1 MRRALLLPMKSSPP
15 PMAAE
20 QFTGQ
25 PLRSYSLDY
34 KKSMCT
40 RPKMSRPMRVTK
52 QMLGNQT
59 RKSIL
64 YLGQNF
70 LSSVHRG
77 GIENEWAT
85 ALMAKVT
92 RVLDMQAAGDPLL
105 LHTYR

>member
-1 MRRALLLPMKSSPP
+1 MFRPERPACGAIERVAFYCAYEWLSF
-15 PMAAE
+15 AHGAE
-20 QFTGQ
+20 KFASQ
-25 PLRSYSLDY
+25 PQRSYSLDY
-34 KKSMCT
+34 KKSMST
-40 RPKMSRPMRVTK
+40 RPKMSMSLRVTK

-64 YLGQNF
+64 YLDQNF

-92 RVLDMQAAGDPLL
+92 QRG
-105 LHTYR
+105 